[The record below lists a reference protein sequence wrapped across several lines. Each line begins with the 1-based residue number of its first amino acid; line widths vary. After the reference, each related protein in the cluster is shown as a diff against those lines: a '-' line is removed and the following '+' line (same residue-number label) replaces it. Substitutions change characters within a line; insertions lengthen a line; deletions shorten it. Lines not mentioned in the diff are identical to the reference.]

1 MLAHKV
7 EELAR
12 FLAHLVIHFVSRVN
26 HKVAVAHGVRIAAGE
41 QQLFVKKAQLIYAKT
56 LGLPLAQLHAYG
68 HDVFNYL
75 LAVFGD
81 FLCGVVHAAHVH
93 VSERRERFKAHYLAH
108 AVPKMHQLIVKLAK
122 LLFIIGKPS
131 GPRMERAAANVPI
144 FAFHVFEQAVIVAF
158 LALERYAHA

>member
-12 FLAHLVIHFVSRVN
+12 FLAHLVIHFVRRIN

-41 QQLFVKKAQLIYAKT
+41 QQLFVKEAQLIYAKA
-56 LGLPLAQLHAYG
+56 LGLPLAQLGAYG

-75 LAVFGD
+75 LAVFG
-81 FLCGVVHAAHVH
+81 VVHAAHVH
-93 VSERRERFKAHYLAH
+93 VSKRRERFKTHYLAH
-108 AVPKMHQLIVKLAK
+108 AVPKMHQLIVKIAK

>member
-1 MLAHKV
+1 MLTHKV

-12 FLAHLVIHFVSRVN
+12 FLAHLVIHFVRRIH

-41 QQLFVKKAQLIYAKT
+41 QQLFVKEAQLIYAKT
-56 LGLPLAQLHAYG
+56 LGLPLAQLRAYG

-108 AVPKMHQLIVKLAK
+108 AVP
-122 LLFIIGKPS
+122 
-131 GPRMERAAANVPI
+131 
-144 FAFHVFEQAVIVAF
+144 
-158 LALERYAHA
+158 